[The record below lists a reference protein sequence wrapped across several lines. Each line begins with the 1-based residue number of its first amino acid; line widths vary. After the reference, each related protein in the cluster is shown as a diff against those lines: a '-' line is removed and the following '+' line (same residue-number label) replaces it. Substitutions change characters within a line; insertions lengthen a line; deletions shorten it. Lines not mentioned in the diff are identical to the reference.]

1 MEQIGNQ
8 KVKMSEVKFLEV
20 EHLSIK
26 MKGEEIFGDKDVH
39 EAAQLVQVFGQK
51 EKWNPLLHYPVIKR
65 Q

>member
-1 MEQIGNQ
+1 
-8 KVKMSEVKFLEV
+8 MSEVKFLEV